1 MKMLIDYGNTRLK
14 WALHD
19 RSRPGRAPTV
29 HNGFQI
35 GGVFAHAERSLGDAL
50 GREWESL
57 LSPQAVLVASVVDAQ
72 REAELAEFVRDR
84 LGAVADFIRS
94 PACALDVRNAYAEP
108 ERLGVDRFL
117 ALAALHA
124 QPRAQ
129 VLASIGTALT
139 IDVLAAN
146 GQHLGGVICAS
157 PTLMRAALRGA
168 TARTD
173 ANAGHV
179 CEIAENT
186 ADAVQSGS
194 VLAAVALI
202 ERVRA
207 SAATQL
213 NSKPVLVLTGGGA
226 DEIAALLP
234 DAERAA
240 DLVLHGLARW
250 ADAMPDR

>member
-1 MKMLIDYGNTRLK
+1 MRLLIDYGNTRLK

-35 GGVFAHAERSLGDAL
+35 GGVFAHAERSLEDAL

-57 LSPQAVLVASVVDAQ
+57 LHPQAVLAASVVDAQ
-72 REAELAEFVRDR
+72 RETELAEFVRDR
-84 LGAVADFIRS
+84 LGVVTNFIRS
-94 PACALDVRNAYAEP
+94 PATALGVHNAYAQP
-108 ERLGVDRFL
+108 QSLGVDRFL

-124 QPRAQ
+124 QARAQ
-129 VLASIGTALT
+129 VLASVGTALT
-139 IDVLAAN
+139 IDVLAAD
-146 GQHLGGVICAS
+146 GRHLGGIICAS

-173 ANAGHV
+173 ADAGSMR
-179 CEIAENT
+179 EIADNT

-194 VLAAVALI
+194 VLAAVTLI

-213 NSKPVLVLTGGGA
+213 KTQPALVLTGGGA
-226 DEIAALLP
+226 DELAALLP